1 MARAHI
7 LRGLVVLRDHVRL
20 GSGRFGLRL
29 IRVDLVLARHV
40 GLLRAH
46 HSTTLWASAATLTL
60 NEHVW
65 VGLATRRGA
74 GAQLALRAHVHL
86 LIRSHAFLLN
96 ELLVRLLLL
105 H

>member
-1 MARAHI
+1 M
-7 LRGLVVLRDHVRL
+7 VVLRNHVCL
-20 GSGRFGLRL
+20 GGGCFGLRL
-29 IRVDLVLARHV
+29 IRVDLVLTRHV

-46 HSTTLWASAATLTL
+46 HSTTLWAGAATFTL
-60 NEHVW
+60 YEHVW

-86 LIRSHAFLLN
+86 LVRSHAFLLD
-96 ELLVRLLLL
+96 ELLVGLLLL